1 MGGGNNH
8 WLYDLRFQD
17 LLHFSSK
24 GQFDE
29 AGQATLNGLEQQEQT
44 PVPSETQSALEQQS
58 ENHPLQIQPQHDEST
73 VPTQSTMT
81 ADDMR
86 RAKRIRVS
94 KEDGGSCLL
103 SPRERWACLPGPA
116 GLFHC
121 HIHF

>member
-44 PVPSETQSALEQQS
+44 PVPPEPQSALEQQS
-58 ENHPLQIQPQHDEST
+58 ENHPLQMQAQHDESP

-94 KEDGGSCLL
+94 KEDS
-103 SPRERWACLPGPA
+103 R
-116 GLFHC
+116 
-121 HIHF
+121 